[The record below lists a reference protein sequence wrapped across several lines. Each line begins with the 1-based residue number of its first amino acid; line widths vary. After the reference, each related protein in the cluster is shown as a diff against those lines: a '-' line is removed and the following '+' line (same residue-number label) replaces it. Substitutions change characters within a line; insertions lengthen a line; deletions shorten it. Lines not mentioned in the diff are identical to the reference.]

1 MEKKKNGVILQN
13 GSNEMTG
20 GPPMITK
27 APEPEKKKD
36 KKKKNAAAEKKDD
49 DDGGPQGGHVVRMR
63 GLPFSVTKNDIAE
76 WFSSVVDVD
85 PVNIDIQKNTGYA
98 DVHFEIGVDA
108 KKAMTKDGRKMKHRY
123 IELFYDNA
131 KK

>member
-1 MEKKKNGVILQN
+1 MMEKKKNGVILQN

-36 KKKKNAAAEKKDD
+36 KKKKKSAAEKKDD
-49 DDGGPQGGHVVRMR
+49 DDGGSLGGHVVRMR

-85 PVNIDIQKNTGYA
+85 PVNIDIQKNTAGYA
-98 DVHFEIGVDA
+98 DVSTQQI
-108 KKAMTKDGRKMKHRY
+108 
-123 IELFYDNA
+123 
-131 KK
+131 